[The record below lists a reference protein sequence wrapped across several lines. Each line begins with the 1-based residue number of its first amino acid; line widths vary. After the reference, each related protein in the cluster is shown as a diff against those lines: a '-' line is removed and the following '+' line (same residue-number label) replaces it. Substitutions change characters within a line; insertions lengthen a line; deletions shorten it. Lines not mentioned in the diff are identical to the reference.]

1 MKQLSQ
7 KEMASCISELKL
19 CIKFLAVNTDRLLE
33 ANKLI
38 MNLEQSVFHEKWKV
52 RHLTRTLRGVA
63 PDLALSEE
71 ELDAEIKGGMN

>member
-1 MKQLSQ
+1 MNKLSQ

-52 RHLTRTLRGVA
+52 RHLTRTLREVA
-63 PDLALSEE
+63 PNLVLSEE